1 MNSKTMAL
9 SLSVVAFLA
18 SCKQQPQTSK
28 ASDGTVKIQA
38 VHALW
43 HCPMHP
49 QIVRDHPGNCPIC
62 GMQLVPFQSD
72 AALSPGDPIRRD
84 TGSHASHDV
93 LVDPAEVQK
102 IGVRTDIVQAGTLGP
117 ELRVDA
123 EGVLDEAAE
132 FSVTVRNTGYLETV
146 APVRTGDRVR
156 KGQILATFY
165 SPELVAAQGE
175 WLAAVG
181 DGDSASARSG
191 RERLRSYGLSDAL
204 LDKLAEGGKAVRALP
219 IAAPV
224 AGWISKRQADQGQAT
239 MEGQE
244 LFRIVQGSGV
254 LVDALV
260 PQSRLPGLATGSAA
274 EISGSD
280 LAAPVKAVV
289 RSILP
294 VVGTNDRT
302 ATVRLEVRGANP
314 LRVGGLYQAQ
324 LHPKLETGL
333 VVPDASVLHTGKR
346 DIVFLAL
353 GGGGFR
359 PQQVETGPSEDG
371 KTLVRDGLEAGDEV
385 VVSAQFLLDGESR
398 LQAVLDQ
405 MNAGADA
412 QVGGR

>member
-1 MNSKTMAL
+1 MNSKTMAF
-9 SLSVVAFLA
+9 SLSVVAFLS
-18 SCKQQPQTSK
+18 SCKQQPQTLK
-28 ASDGTVKIQA
+28 ASDGTVRIQA

-62 GMQLVPFQSD
+62 GMQLVPFPSD
-72 AALSPGDPIRRD
+72 ATSATGDSIRPGAGI
-84 TGSHASHDV
+84 HASHDV
-93 LVDPAEVQK
+93 MVDPAEVRK
-102 IGVRTDIVQAGTLGP
+102 IGVRTDIVEAGTLGP

-132 FSVTVRNTGYLETV
+132 LSVTVRTMGYLETV

-165 SPELVAAQGE
+165 SPEVVAAQGE
-175 WLAAVG
+175 WLQAAKT
-181 DGDSASARSG
+181 GDSTAAQAG
-191 RERLRSYGLSDAL
+191 RERLRSYGWPESM
-204 LDKLAEGGKAVRALP
+204 LDRIAAGGTVVRALP
-219 IAAPV
+219 LTSPAD
-224 AGWISKRQADQGQAT
+224 GWISKRQADQGQAT
-239 MEGQE
+239 MAGQE

-254 LVDALV
+254 LVDAQV
-260 PQSRLPGLATGSAA
+260 PQSRLPGLSTGSAA

-280 LAAPVKAVV
+280 LAVPVKAVV

-294 VVGTNDRT
+294 VVGAGDRT

-314 LRVGGLYQAQ
+314 LRVGGLYQTQ

-333 VVPDASVLHTGKR
+333 VVPDASVLHTGTR

-353 GGGGFR
+353 GGGRFR
-359 PQQVETGPSEDG
+359 PQKVETGPSEGG
-371 KTLVRDGLEAGDEV
+371 KTLVRQGLEAGDEV

-405 MNAGADA
+405 MDA
-412 QVGGR
+412 R

>member
-1 MNSKTMAL
+1 MNSKTMVL

-18 SCKQQPQTSK
+18 SCKQQPQNLK
-28 ASDGTVKIQA
+28 ASDGTVRIQA

-72 AALSPGDPIRRD
+72 ATSTTGDSIRPGAK
-84 TGSHASHDV
+84 SHASHDV

-102 IGVRTDIVQAGTLGP
+102 IGVRTEIVQAGTLGTA
-117 ELRVDA
+117 LRVDA

-132 FSVTVRNTGYLETV
+132 LSVTVRTMGYLETV

-175 WLAAVG
+175 WLAAVEQ
-181 DGDSASARSG
+181 GDSSATRAG
-191 RERLRSYGLSDAL
+191 RERLGSYGLSEAT
-204 LDKLAEGGKAVRALP
+204 LDKLASGGKVVRGLP
-219 IAAPV
+219 LTAP
-224 AGWISKRQADQGQAT
+224 ADGWISKRQADQGQAT
-239 MEGQE
+239 MAGQE
-244 LFRIVQGSGV
+244 LFRIVRGSGV

-260 PQSRLPGLATGSAA
+260 PQSRLPGVSTGSVAR
-274 EISGSD
+274 ITGSD

-294 VVGTNDRT
+294 VVGANDRT

-314 LRVGGLYQAQ
+314 LRVGGLYQAE
-324 LHPKLETGL
+324 LHPKTETGL
-333 VVPDASVLHTGKR
+333 VVPDAAVLHTGTR

-353 GGGGFR
+353 GGGRFR
-359 PQQVETGPSEDG
+359 PQSVEVGPSEG
-371 KTLVRDGLEAGDEV
+371 GETMVREGLEAGDEV

-398 LQAVLDQ
+398 LQAVLDE
-405 MNAGADA
+405 MDA
-412 QVGGR
+412 R

>member
-1 MNSKTMAL
+1 MNSKTLGL

-18 SCKQQPQTSK
+18 SCKQQPQTLK
-28 ASDGTVKIQA
+28 ASDGTVRIQA

-72 AALSPGDPIRRD
+72 ATSATGDSIRPGA
-84 TGSHASHDV
+84 GGHASHDV
-93 LVDPAEVQK
+93 LVDPAAVRK

-132 FSVTVRNTGYLETV
+132 LSVTVRTMGYLETV

-165 SPELVAAQGE
+165 SPEVVAAQGE
-175 WLAAVG
+175 WLAAAAG
-181 DGDSASARSG
+181 GDSAATRAG
-191 RERLRSYGLSDAL
+191 RERLRSYGWSDPL
-204 LDKLAEGGKAVRALP
+204 LDRLVAGGKVVRALP
-219 IAAPV
+219 LSAP
-224 AGWISKRQADQGQAT
+224 ADGWISKRQAAQGQAT
-239 MEGQE
+239 MAGQE
-244 LFRIVQGSGV
+244 LFRIVQGRGV
-254 LVDALV
+254 LLDAQV
-260 PQSRLPGLATGSAA
+260 PQSRLPGLSTGSSA
-274 EISGSD
+274 EISGAD
-280 LAAPVKAVV
+280 LAAPVEASV

-294 VVGTNDRT
+294 VVGANDRT

-314 LRVGGLYQAQ
+314 LRVGGLYQVR
-324 LHPKLETGL
+324 LHPKTETGL
-333 VVPDASVLHTGKR
+333 VVPDASVLHSGTR

-353 GGGGFR
+353 GGGRFR
-359 PQQVETGPSEDG
+359 PQVVEIGPSDG
-371 KTLVRDGLEAGDEV
+371 GETLVRQGLEAGDDV

-398 LQAVLDQ
+398 LQAVLDE
-405 MNAGADA
+405 MDAGAA
-412 QVGGR
+412 R